1 MMCPSCP
8 QASLFFISALTTSL
22 ASLQHILW
30 MMLAFEAYHNLP
42 STIGIIQGIWVIVSH
57 LGVSYAT
64 LMNSMESVYLGCV
77 YAIIIQLVVL
87 AISTSLVISN
97 LKKHYGAAMFSRN
110 SQ

>member
-1 MMCPSCP
+1 
-8 QASLFFISALTTSL
+8 
-22 ASLQHILW
+22 

-57 LGVSYAT
+57 LGVSYAVCIKRTCQIAYTALTSIVFKT